1 VGNRVICVVVA
12 MLMVG
17 TAATVCAQAPGPS
30 APPRGGFGMPGPGG
44 PGDGMFA
51 FEGMVGAIGE
61 NTVTGSPFSAVVKS
75 ERVQKLVDGNTIDNK
90 TTGNITRDG
99 SGRTRRDI
107 TLPSI
112 GVLAASGQP
121 KQIVSISDPVTQTN
135 YILDVSGKTYR
146 KFSSAPGGKSRG
158 WASRFLELPP
168 GESGQTTTESLGVKT
183 IEGVTAEG
191 TRVTRTI
198 PAGAAGNANPIVI
211 TTERWYSPDLQLTLL
226 ETHSD
231 PRFGTST
238 FQLTNIV
245 RSEPDPTVFAVPSDY
260 ILQKGKGLG
269 HGPLGAGKR
278 FPPPPPPPPQ
288 D

>member
-1 VGNRVICVVVA
+1 MGNRVICVGVVA

-17 TAATVCAQAPGPS
+17 TATTVCAQASGPPP
-30 APPRGGFGMPGPGG
+30 PPRGGIGMPGPGG

-51 FEGMVGAIGE
+51 FEGMVGAIGGK
-61 NTVTGSPFSAVVKS
+61 TVTGSPFSAVVTS

-90 TTGNITRDG
+90 TTGNIARDG
-99 SGRTRRDI
+99 SGRTRREM

-112 GVLAASGQP
+112 GLLAASGQP
-121 KQIVSISDPVTQTN
+121 KQIVSISDPVTQSN
-135 YILDVSGKTYR
+135 YILDVSGKSYR

-158 WASRFLELPP
+158 WASKFLELPP

-191 TRVTRTI
+191 TRLTRTI
-198 PAGAAGNANPIVI
+198 PAGAAGNANPITI
-211 TTERWYSPDLQLTLL
+211 TTEKWFLPDLQLTVL
-226 ETHSD
+226 ETRSD

-245 RSEPDPTVFAVPSDY
+245 RSEPDQTVFAVPSDY
-260 ILQKGKGLG
+260 TLQKGKGFG
-269 HGPLGAGKR
+269 HGPRGAGKHI
-278 FPPPPPPPPQ
+278 PPLPPPQ